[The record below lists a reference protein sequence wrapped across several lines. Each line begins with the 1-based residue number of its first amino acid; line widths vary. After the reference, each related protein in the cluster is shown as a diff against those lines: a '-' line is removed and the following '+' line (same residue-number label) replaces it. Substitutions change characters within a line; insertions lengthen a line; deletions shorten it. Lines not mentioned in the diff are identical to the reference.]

1 MRIYKVKE
9 DYVLY
14 LKSFDDKV
22 ASNKKERRP
31 YIGIVLEINEFKYF
45 APLTSPKDKHKKMK
59 NQLDFIKLDNGN
71 LGAINLNNMI
81 PISNVALIEYDIDKE
96 IDISYRELLK
106 DQLRF
111 INSNSK
117 NIKDKAKKLYI
128 KVTEHNSFIKERCVN
143 FKLLE
148 EKSLLFDINI
158 NVLEVAIDK
167 VKGIKEIIID
177 AGIKAK
183 EYNDKIKDKNKDG
196 QDIER

>member
-1 MRIYKVKE
+1 MRIYKIKE
-9 DYVLY
+9 EYVQY
-14 LKSFDDKV
+14 LKSFDNKV
-22 ASNKKERRP
+22 ANNKKEKRP
-31 YIGIVLEINEFKYF
+31 YVGIVLEINEFKYF

-81 PISNVALIEYDIDKE
+81 PVSNAALIKYDINKE
-96 IDISYRELLK
+96 PSILYRELLK

-117 NIKDKAKKLYI
+117 DIQDKAYKLYI
-128 KVTEHNSFIKERCVN
+128 KVTEYNSFIKERCVN

-148 EKSLLFDINI
+148 EKSLFDINTHI
-158 NVLEVAIDK
+158 SEVAIDK
-167 VKGIKEIIID
+167 VKGIKEIVID